1 MKKYFS
7 LMAIAAAVMLGFASC
22 SDDEGSTNPTTP
34 GGSTMADN
42 VAGIYDS
49 QIAVSI
55 NGNDLQPS
63 NYAVEITKS
72 SDTEIKFTLRDFS
85 ITDPSGMTLDLG
97 TIELDGVEIAKVDS
111 AYSFATVDTL
121 SLAIFGGEPLPVPI
135 DFSGS
140 FTDTTIDAN
149 IDINFGE
156 AMVIVVDINGT
167 KRGTSEGGDQPSE
180 PELTMAQEIAGDY
193 ASNIA
198 VELNGESLPTSENI
212 VTIEAVND
220 STVNFVLRDF
230 SVSLGDTSITPTDE
244 NGEAKI
250 TLTNVA
256 LTKSNGAVVFTA
268 QQTPNLVIAEGAQA
282 IPVPIVASG
291 SFADNNMDAQINIE
305 LGDVMVIAVSIK
317 GQK

>member
-97 TIELDGVEIAKVDS
+97 TIELDGVKIAKVDS

-156 AMVIVVDINGT
+156 TMVIVVDINGT

-198 VELNGESLPTSENI
+198 VTINSSEPIVSENTVYITAVSAEVVNLALNNFVITDPTSGAEIAPGDIVLEN
-212 VTIEAVND
+212 VP
-220 STVNFVLRDF
+220 LMRD
-230 SVSLGDTSITPTDE
+230 SLGISFVASDTLMLAVVPGVDPLPVPVE
-244 NGEAKI
+244 AMGNVNGDVLDAHFDI
-250 TLTNVA
+250 DFM
-256 LTKSNGAVVFTA
+256 NGAMA
-268 QQTPNLVIAEGAQA
+268 
-282 IPVPIVASG
+282 
-291 SFADNNMDAQINIE
+291 
-305 LGDVMVIAVSIK
+305 IAVEID
-317 GQK
+317 GQKN

>member
-22 SDDEGSTNPTTP
+22 SDDEGSTNSTVP
-34 GGSTMADN
+34 GGSTMADK
-42 VAGIYDS
+42 VAGTYDS
-49 QIAVSI
+49 QIAVNF

-72 SDTEIKFTLRDFS
+72 SDTEIKFKLSDFS
-85 ITDPSGMTLDLG
+85 ISDINGQTINIG
-97 TIELDGVEIAKVDS
+97 TIELDGVEIAEVNG
-111 AYSFATVDTL
+111 AYSFAKIDTL
-121 SLAIFGGEPLPVPI
+121 SLPIFGGEPLPVPI

-198 VELNGESLPTSENI
+198 VTINSSEPIVSENTVYITAVSAEVVNLALNNFVITDPTSGAEIAPGDIVLEN
-212 VTIEAVND
+212 VP
-220 STVNFVLRDF
+220 LMRD
-230 SVSLGDTSITPTDE
+230 SLGISFMASDTLMLAVVPGMDPLPVPVVA
-244 NGEAKI
+244 NG
-250 TLTNVA
+250 NVNGDVLDA
-256 LTKSNGAVVFTA
+256 HFDIDFMNGAMA
-268 QQTPNLVIAEGAQA
+268 
-282 IPVPIVASG
+282 
-291 SFADNNMDAQINIE
+291 
-305 LGDVMVIAVSIK
+305 IAVEID
-317 GQK
+317 GQKN

>member
-22 SDDEGSTNPTTP
+22 SDDEGSTNPTVP

-42 VAGIYDS
+42 VAGTYDS

-156 AMVIVVDINGT
+156 TMVIVVDINGT

-198 VELNGESLPTSENI
+198 VTINSSEPIVSENTVYITAVSAEVVNLALNNFVITDPTSGAEIAPGDIVLEN
-212 VTIEAVND
+212 VP
-220 STVNFVLRDF
+220 LMRD
-230 SVSLGDTSITPTDE
+230 SLGISFMASDTLMLAVVPGVDPLPVPVVA
-244 NGEAKI
+244 NG
-250 TLTNVA
+250 NVNGDVLDA
-256 LTKSNGAVVFTA
+256 HFDIDFMNGAMA
-268 QQTPNLVIAEGAQA
+268 
-282 IPVPIVASG
+282 
-291 SFADNNMDAQINIE
+291 
-305 LGDVMVIAVSIK
+305 IAVEID
-317 GQK
+317 GQKN

>member
-97 TIELDGVEIAKVDS
+97 TIELDGVKIAKVNS

-156 AMVIVVDINGT
+156 TMVIVVDINGT
-167 KRGTSEGGDQPSE
+167 KRGTSGSGDQPSE

-198 VELNGESLPTSENI
+198 VTINSSEPIVSENTVYITAVSAEVVNLALNNFVITDPTSGAEIAPGDIVLEN
-212 VTIEAVND
+212 VP
-220 STVNFVLRDF
+220 LMRD
-230 SVSLGDTSITPTDE
+230 SLGISFMASDT
-244 NGEAKI
+244 
-250 TLTNVA
+250 LM
-256 LTKSNGAVVFTA
+256 LAVV
-268 QQTPNLVIAEGAQA
+268 PGVDPL
-282 IPVPIVASG
+282 PVPVVANG
-291 SFADNNMDAQINIE
+291 NVN
-305 LGDVMVIAVSIK
+305 GDVLDAHFDIDFMDGAMAIAVEID
-317 GQK
+317 GQKN

>member
-22 SDDEGSTNPTTP
+22 SDDEGSTNSTVP
-34 GGSTMADN
+34 GGSTMADK
-42 VAGIYDS
+42 VAGTYDS

-156 AMVIVVDINGT
+156 TMVIVVDINGT

-198 VELNGESLPTSENI
+198 VTINSSEPIVSENTVYITAVSAEVVNLALNNFVITDPTSGAEIAPGDIVLEN
-212 VTIEAVND
+212 VP
-220 STVNFVLRDF
+220 LMRD
-230 SVSLGDTSITPTDE
+230 SLGISFMASDTLMLAVVPGVDPLPVPVVA
-244 NGEAKI
+244 NG
-250 TLTNVA
+250 NVNGDVLDA
-256 LTKSNGAVVFTA
+256 HFDIDFMNGAMA
-268 QQTPNLVIAEGAQA
+268 
-282 IPVPIVASG
+282 
-291 SFADNNMDAQINIE
+291 
-305 LGDVMVIAVSIK
+305 IAVEID
-317 GQK
+317 GQKN

>member
-42 VAGIYDS
+42 VAGTYDS

-156 AMVIVVDINGT
+156 TMVIVVDINGT

-198 VELNGESLPTSENI
+198 VTINSSEPIVSENTVYITAVSEEVVNLALNNFVITDPTSGAEIAPGDIVLEN
-212 VTIEAVND
+212 VP
-220 STVNFVLRDF
+220 LMRD
-230 SVSLGDTSITPTDE
+230 SLGISFMASDTLMLAVVPGVDPLPVPVVA
-244 NGEAKI
+244 NG
-250 TLTNVA
+250 NVNGDVLDA
-256 LTKSNGAVVFTA
+256 HFDIDFMNGAMA
-268 QQTPNLVIAEGAQA
+268 
-282 IPVPIVASG
+282 
-291 SFADNNMDAQINIE
+291 
-305 LGDVMVIAVSIK
+305 IAVEID
-317 GQK
+317 GQKN

>member
-22 SDDEGSTNPTTP
+22 SDDEESTNPTVP

-42 VAGIYDS
+42 VAGTYDS

-167 KRGTSEGGDQPSE
+167 KRGTSESGDQPVVE
-180 PELTMAQEIAGDY
+180 ERPMAEQIAGDY

-268 QQTPNLVIAEGAQA
+268 QQTPNLVITEGATA

>member
-97 TIELDGVEIAKVDS
+97 TIELDGVKIAKVDS

-156 AMVIVVDINGT
+156 TMVIVVDINGT

-198 VELNGESLPTSENI
+198 VTINSSEPIVSENTVYITAVSAEVVNLALNNFVITDPTSGAEIAPGDIVLEN
-212 VTIEAVND
+212 VP
-220 STVNFVLRDF
+220 LMRD
-230 SVSLGDTSITPTDE
+230 SLGISFMASDTLMLAVVPGVDPLPVPVVA
-244 NGEAKI
+244 NG
-250 TLTNVA
+250 NVNGDVLDA
-256 LTKSNGAVVFTA
+256 HFDIDFMNGAMA
-268 QQTPNLVIAEGAQA
+268 
-282 IPVPIVASG
+282 
-291 SFADNNMDAQINIE
+291 
-305 LGDVMVIAVSIK
+305 IAVEID
-317 GQK
+317 GQKN

>member
-1 MKKYFS
+1 
-7 LMAIAAAVMLGFASC
+7 MAIAAAVMLGFASC
-22 SDDEGSTNPTTP
+22 SDDEGSTNPTVP

-97 TIELDGVEIAKVDS
+97 TIELDGVKIAKVDS

-156 AMVIVVDINGT
+156 TMVIVVDINGT

-198 VELNGESLPTSENI
+198 VTINSSEPIVSENTVYITAVSAEVVNLALNNFVITDPTSGAEIAPGDIVLEN
-212 VTIEAVND
+212 VP
-220 STVNFVLRDF
+220 LMRD
-230 SVSLGDTSITPTDE
+230 SLGISFMASDTLMLAVVPGMDPLPVPVVA
-244 NGEAKI
+244 NG
-250 TLTNVA
+250 NVNGDVLDA
-256 LTKSNGAVVFTA
+256 HFDIDFMNGAMA
-268 QQTPNLVIAEGAQA
+268 
-282 IPVPIVASG
+282 
-291 SFADNNMDAQINIE
+291 
-305 LGDVMVIAVSIK
+305 IAVEID
-317 GQK
+317 GQKN

>member
-42 VAGIYDS
+42 VAGTYDS

-97 TIELDGVEIAKVDS
+97 TIELDGVKIAKVDS

-167 KRGTSEGGDQPSE
+167 KRGTSEGGDQPSK

-198 VELNGESLPTSENI
+198 VTINSSEPIVSENTVYITAVSEEVVNLALNNFVITDPTSGAEIAPGDIVLEN
-212 VTIEAVND
+212 VP
-220 STVNFVLRDF
+220 LMRD
-230 SVSLGDTSITPTDE
+230 SLGISFMASDTLMLAVVPGVDPLPVPVVA
-244 NGEAKI
+244 NG
-250 TLTNVA
+250 NVNGDVLDA
-256 LTKSNGAVVFTA
+256 HFDIDFMNGAMA
-268 QQTPNLVIAEGAQA
+268 
-282 IPVPIVASG
+282 
-291 SFADNNMDAQINIE
+291 
-305 LGDVMVIAVSIK
+305 IAVEID
-317 GQK
+317 GQKN

>member
-22 SDDEGSTNPTTP
+22 SDDEGSTNPTTS

-97 TIELDGVEIAKVDS
+97 TIELDGVEIAEVNG

-156 AMVIVVDINGT
+156 TMVIVVDINGT
-167 KRGTSEGGDQPSE
+167 KRGTSEGGDQPSK

-198 VELNGESLPTSENI
+198 VTINSSEPIVSENTVYITAVSEEVVNLALNNFVITDPTSGAEIAPGDIVLEN
-212 VTIEAVND
+212 VP
-220 STVNFVLRDF
+220 LMRD
-230 SVSLGDTSITPTDE
+230 SLGISFMASDTLMLAVVPGVDPLPVPVVA
-244 NGEAKI
+244 NG
-250 TLTNVA
+250 NVNGDVLDA
-256 LTKSNGAVVFTA
+256 HFDIDFMNGAMA
-268 QQTPNLVIAEGAQA
+268 
-282 IPVPIVASG
+282 
-291 SFADNNMDAQINIE
+291 
-305 LGDVMVIAVSIK
+305 IAVEID
-317 GQK
+317 GQKN

>member
-42 VAGIYDS
+42 VAGTYDS

-156 AMVIVVDINGT
+156 TMVIVVDINGT
-167 KRGTSEGGDQPSE
+167 KRGTSEGGDQPSK
-180 PELTMAQEIAGDY
+180 PELTIAQEIAGDY

-198 VELNGESLPTSENI
+198 VTINSSEPIVSENTVYITAVSAEVVNLALNNFVITDPTSGAEIAPGDIVLEN
-212 VTIEAVND
+212 VP
-220 STVNFVLRDF
+220 LMRD
-230 SVSLGDTSITPTDE
+230 SLGISFMASDTLMLAVVPGVDPLPVPVVA
-244 NGEAKI
+244 NG
-250 TLTNVA
+250 NVNGDVLDA
-256 LTKSNGAVVFTA
+256 HFDIDFMNGAMA
-268 QQTPNLVIAEGAQA
+268 
-282 IPVPIVASG
+282 
-291 SFADNNMDAQINIE
+291 
-305 LGDVMVIAVSIK
+305 IAVEID
-317 GQK
+317 GQKN

>member
-97 TIELDGVEIAKVDS
+97 TIELDGVKIAKVDS

-156 AMVIVVDINGT
+156 TMVIVVDINGT

-198 VELNGESLPTSENI
+198 VTINSSEPIVSENTVHITAVSAEVVNLALNNFVITDPTSGAEIAPGDIVLEN
-212 VTIEAVND
+212 VP
-220 STVNFVLRDF
+220 LMRD
-230 SVSLGDTSITPTDE
+230 SLGISFMASDT
-244 NGEAKI
+244 
-250 TLTNVA
+250 LM
-256 LTKSNGAVVFTA
+256 LAVV
-268 QQTPNLVIAEGAQA
+268 PGMDPL
-282 IPVPIVASG
+282 PVPVEAMG
-291 SFADNNMDAQINIE
+291 NVN
-305 LGDVMVIAVSIK
+305 GDVLDAHFDIDFMDGAMAIAVEID
-317 GQK
+317 GQKN

>member
-42 VAGIYDS
+42 VAGTYDS

-198 VELNGESLPTSENI
+198 VTINSSEPIVSENTVYITAVSEEVVNLALNNFVITDPTSGAEIAPGDIVLEN
-212 VTIEAVND
+212 VP
-220 STVNFVLRDF
+220 LMRD
-230 SVSLGDTSITPTDE
+230 SLGISFMASDTLMLAVVPGVDPLPVPVVA
-244 NGEAKI
+244 NG
-250 TLTNVA
+250 NVNGDVLDA
-256 LTKSNGAVVFTA
+256 HFDIDFMNGAMA
-268 QQTPNLVIAEGAQA
+268 
-282 IPVPIVASG
+282 
-291 SFADNNMDAQINIE
+291 
-305 LGDVMVIAVSIK
+305 IAVEID
-317 GQK
+317 GQKN

>member
-97 TIELDGVEIAKVDS
+97 TIELDGVKIAKVDS

-198 VELNGESLPTSENI
+198 VTINSSEPIVSENTVYITAVSEEVVNLALNNFVITDPTSGAEIAPGDIVLEN
-212 VTIEAVND
+212 VP
-220 STVNFVLRDF
+220 LMRD
-230 SVSLGDTSITPTDE
+230 SLGISFMASDTLMLAVVPDMDPLPVPVVA
-244 NGEAKI
+244 NG
-250 TLTNVA
+250 NVNGDVLDA
-256 LTKSNGAVVFTA
+256 HFDIDFMNGAMA
-268 QQTPNLVIAEGAQA
+268 
-282 IPVPIVASG
+282 
-291 SFADNNMDAQINIE
+291 
-305 LGDVMVIAVSIK
+305 IAVEID
-317 GQK
+317 GQKN

>member
-34 GGSTMADN
+34 GGSTMADK
-42 VAGIYDS
+42 VAGTYDS

-97 TIELDGVEIAKVDS
+97 TIELDGVKIAKVDS

-156 AMVIVVDINGT
+156 TMVIVVDINGT
-167 KRGTSEGGDQPSE
+167 KRGTSEGGDQPSK
-180 PELTMAQEIAGDY
+180 PELTIAQEIAGDY

-198 VELNGESLPTSENI
+198 VTINSSEPIVSENTVYITAVSEEVVNLALNNFVITDPTSGAEIAPGDIVLEN
-212 VTIEAVND
+212 VP
-220 STVNFVLRDF
+220 LMRD
-230 SVSLGDTSITPTDE
+230 SLGISFMASDTLMLAVVPGVDPLPVPVVA
-244 NGEAKI
+244 NG
-250 TLTNVA
+250 NVNGDVLDA
-256 LTKSNGAVVFTA
+256 HFDIDFMNGAMA
-268 QQTPNLVIAEGAQA
+268 
-282 IPVPIVASG
+282 
-291 SFADNNMDAQINIE
+291 
-305 LGDVMVIAVSIK
+305 IAVEID
-317 GQK
+317 GQKN

>member
-1 MKKYFS
+1 
-7 LMAIAAAVMLGFASC
+7 MAIAAAVMLGFASC

-42 VAGIYDS
+42 VAGTYDS

-156 AMVIVVDINGT
+156 TMVIVVDINGT
-167 KRGTSEGGDQPSE
+167 KRGTSEGGDQPSK
-180 PELTMAQEIAGDY
+180 PELTIAQEIAGDY

-198 VELNGESLPTSENI
+198 VTINSSEPIVSENTVYITAVSAEVVNLALNNFVITDPTSGAEIAPGDIVLEN
-212 VTIEAVND
+212 VP
-220 STVNFVLRDF
+220 LMRD
-230 SVSLGDTSITPTDE
+230 SLGISFMASDTLMLAVVPGVDPLPVPVVA
-244 NGEAKI
+244 NG
-250 TLTNVA
+250 NVNGDVLDA
-256 LTKSNGAVVFTA
+256 HFDIDFMNGAMA
-268 QQTPNLVIAEGAQA
+268 
-282 IPVPIVASG
+282 
-291 SFADNNMDAQINIE
+291 
-305 LGDVMVIAVSIK
+305 IAVEID
-317 GQK
+317 GQKN

>member
-85 ITDPSGMTLDLG
+85 TEYEGQTIPVG
-97 TIELDGVEIAKVDS
+97 TIELDGVEIAEVNN
-111 AYSFATVDTL
+111 AYSFAKTDTL
-121 SLAIFGGEPLPVPI
+121 YLPITGNPTEPIPVPI
-135 DFSGS
+135 DLTGS
-140 FTDTTIDAN
+140 FTETTINAN
-149 IDINFGE
+149 IDIDLGV
-156 AMVIVVDINGT
+156 MTIVVDINGT

-198 VELNGESLPTSENI
+198 VTINSSEPIVSENTVYITAVSEEVVNLALNNFVITDPTSGAEIAPGDIVLEN
-212 VTIEAVND
+212 VP
-220 STVNFVLRDF
+220 LMRD
-230 SVSLGDTSITPTDE
+230 SLGISFMASDT
-244 NGEAKI
+244 
-250 TLTNVA
+250 LM
-256 LTKSNGAVVFTA
+256 LAVV
-268 QQTPNLVIAEGAQA
+268 PGADPL
-282 IPVPIVASG
+282 PVPIVANG
-291 SFADNNMDAQINIE
+291 NVNDDVLDAHFDIDFMN
-305 LGDVMVIAVSIK
+305 GAMAIAVEID
-317 GQK
+317 GQKN

>member
-22 SDDEGSTNPTTP
+22 SDDEGSTNPNTP
-34 GGSTMADN
+34 GGSTMADK
-42 VAGIYDS
+42 VAGTYDS

-97 TIELDGVEIAKVDS
+97 TIELDGVEIAEVNG

-167 KRGTSEGGDQPSE
+167 KRGTSGSGDQPSE

-198 VELNGESLPTSENI
+198 VTINSSEPIVSENTVYITAVSAEVVNLALNNFVITDPTSGAEIAPGDIVLEN
-212 VTIEAVND
+212 VP
-220 STVNFVLRDF
+220 LMRD
-230 SVSLGDTSITPTDE
+230 SLGISFMASDTLMLAVVPGVDPLPVPVVA
-244 NGEAKI
+244 NG
-250 TLTNVA
+250 NVNGDVLDA
-256 LTKSNGAVVFTA
+256 HFDIDFMNGAMA
-268 QQTPNLVIAEGAQA
+268 
-282 IPVPIVASG
+282 
-291 SFADNNMDAQINIE
+291 
-305 LGDVMVIAVSIK
+305 IAVEID
-317 GQK
+317 GQKN

>member
-97 TIELDGVEIAKVDS
+97 TIELDGVKIAKVNS

-156 AMVIVVDINGT
+156 TMVIVVDINGT
-167 KRGTSEGGDQPSE
+167 KRGISEGGDQPSE

-198 VELNGESLPTSENI
+198 VTINSSEPIVSENTVYITAVSAEVVNLALNNFVITDPTSGAEIAPGDIVLEN
-212 VTIEAVND
+212 VP
-220 STVNFVLRDF
+220 LMRD
-230 SVSLGDTSITPTDE
+230 SLGISFMASDTLMLAVVPGVDPLPVPVVA
-244 NGEAKI
+244 NG
-250 TLTNVA
+250 NVNGDVLDA
-256 LTKSNGAVVFTA
+256 HFDIDFMNGAMA
-268 QQTPNLVIAEGAQA
+268 
-282 IPVPIVASG
+282 
-291 SFADNNMDAQINIE
+291 
-305 LGDVMVIAVSIK
+305 IAVEID
-317 GQK
+317 GQKN

>member
-42 VAGIYDS
+42 VAGTYDS

-156 AMVIVVDINGT
+156 TMVIVVDINGT

-198 VELNGESLPTSENI
+198 VTINSSEPIVSENTVYITAVSAEVVNLALNNFVITDPTSGAEIAPGDIVLEN
-212 VTIEAVND
+212 VP
-220 STVNFVLRDF
+220 LMRD
-230 SVSLGDTSITPTDE
+230 SLGISFVASDTLMLAVVPGVDPLPVPVVA
-244 NGEAKI
+244 NG
-250 TLTNVA
+250 NVNGDVLDA
-256 LTKSNGAVVFTA
+256 HFDIDFMNGAMA
-268 QQTPNLVIAEGAQA
+268 
-282 IPVPIVASG
+282 
-291 SFADNNMDAQINIE
+291 
-305 LGDVMVIAVSIK
+305 IAVEID
-317 GQK
+317 GQKN

>member
-1 MKKYFS
+1 
-7 LMAIAAAVMLGFASC
+7 MAIAAAVMLGFASC

-34 GGSTMADN
+34 GGSTMADK
-42 VAGIYDS
+42 VAGTYDS

-97 TIELDGVEIAKVDS
+97 TIELDGVKIAKVDS

-156 AMVIVVDINGT
+156 TMVIVVDINGT

-198 VELNGESLPTSENI
+198 VTINSSEPIVSENTVYITAVSAEVVNLALNNFVITDPTSGAEIAPGDIVLEN
-212 VTIEAVND
+212 VP
-220 STVNFVLRDF
+220 LMRD
-230 SVSLGDTSITPTDE
+230 SLGISFMASDTLMLAVVPGVDPLPVPVVA
-244 NGEAKI
+244 NG
-250 TLTNVA
+250 NVNGDVLDA
-256 LTKSNGAVVFTA
+256 HFDIDFMNGAMA
-268 QQTPNLVIAEGAQA
+268 
-282 IPVPIVASG
+282 
-291 SFADNNMDAQINIE
+291 
-305 LGDVMVIAVSIK
+305 IAVEID
-317 GQK
+317 GQKN

>member
-97 TIELDGVEIAKVDS
+97 TIELDGVKIAKVDS

-156 AMVIVVDINGT
+156 AMVIVVDINGI

-198 VELNGESLPTSENI
+198 VTINSSEPIVSENTVYITAVSEEVVNLALNNFVITDPTSGAEIAPGDIVLEN
-212 VTIEAVND
+212 VP
-220 STVNFVLRDF
+220 LMRD
-230 SVSLGDTSITPTDE
+230 SLGISFMASDT
-244 NGEAKI
+244 
-250 TLTNVA
+250 LM
-256 LTKSNGAVVFTA
+256 LAVV
-268 QQTPNLVIAEGAQA
+268 PGADPL
-282 IPVPIVASG
+282 PVPIVANG
-291 SFADNNMDAQINIE
+291 NVNDDVLDAHFDIDFMN
-305 LGDVMVIAVSIK
+305 GAMAIAVEID
-317 GQK
+317 GQKN

>member
-42 VAGIYDS
+42 VAGTYDS

-97 TIELDGVEIAKVDS
+97 TIELDGVEIAEVNG

-167 KRGTSEGGDQPSE
+167 KRGTSEGGDQPSK

-198 VELNGESLPTSENI
+198 VTINSSEPIVSENTVYITAVSEEVVNLALNNFVITDPTSGAEIAPGDIVLEN
-212 VTIEAVND
+212 VP
-220 STVNFVLRDF
+220 LMRD
-230 SVSLGDTSITPTDE
+230 SLGISFMASDTLMLAVVPGVDPLPVPVVA
-244 NGEAKI
+244 NG
-250 TLTNVA
+250 NVNGDVLDA
-256 LTKSNGAVVFTA
+256 HFDIDFMNGAMA
-268 QQTPNLVIAEGAQA
+268 
-282 IPVPIVASG
+282 
-291 SFADNNMDAQINIE
+291 
-305 LGDVMVIAVSIK
+305 IAVEID
-317 GQK
+317 GQKN

>member
-97 TIELDGVEIAKVDS
+97 TIELDGVKIAKVDS

-156 AMVIVVDINGT
+156 TMVIVVDINGI

-198 VELNGESLPTSENI
+198 VTINSSEPIVSENTVYITAVSAEVVNLALNNFVITDPTSGAEIAPGDIVLEN
-212 VTIEAVND
+212 VP
-220 STVNFVLRDF
+220 LMRD
-230 SVSLGDTSITPTDE
+230 SLGISFMASDTLMLAVVPGVDPLPVPVVA
-244 NGEAKI
+244 NG
-250 TLTNVA
+250 NVNGDVLDA
-256 LTKSNGAVVFTA
+256 HFDIDFMNGAMA
-268 QQTPNLVIAEGAQA
+268 
-282 IPVPIVASG
+282 
-291 SFADNNMDAQINIE
+291 
-305 LGDVMVIAVSIK
+305 IAVEID
-317 GQK
+317 GQKN

>member
-156 AMVIVVDINGT
+156 TMVIVVDINGT
-167 KRGTSEGGDQPSE
+167 KRGTSGSGDQPSE

-198 VELNGESLPTSENI
+198 VTINSSEPIVSENTVYITAVSAEVVNLALNNFVITDPTSGAEIAPGDIVLENVPLMRDSLGI
-212 VTIEAVND
+212 SFMASDTLMLAVVPGMDPLPVPVVANGNVND
-220 STVNFVLRDF
+220 DVLDAHFDIDF
-230 SVSLGDTSITPTDE
+230 M
-244 NGEAKI
+244 
-250 TLTNVA
+250 
-256 LTKSNGAVVFTA
+256 NGAMA
-268 QQTPNLVIAEGAQA
+268 
-282 IPVPIVASG
+282 
-291 SFADNNMDAQINIE
+291 
-305 LGDVMVIAVSIK
+305 IAVEID
-317 GQK
+317 GQKN

>member
-22 SDDEGSTNPTTP
+22 SDDEGSTNPTVP

-97 TIELDGVEIAKVDS
+97 TIELDGVKIAKVDS

-156 AMVIVVDINGT
+156 TMVIVVDINGT

-198 VELNGESLPTSENI
+198 VTINSSEPIVSENTVYITAVSAEVVNLALNNFVITDPTSGAEIAPGDIVLEN
-212 VTIEAVND
+212 VP
-220 STVNFVLRDF
+220 LMRD
-230 SVSLGDTSITPTDE
+230 SLGISFMASDTLMLAVVPGMDPLPVPVVA
-244 NGEAKI
+244 NG
-250 TLTNVA
+250 NVNGDVLDA
-256 LTKSNGAVVFTA
+256 HFDIDFMNGAMA
-268 QQTPNLVIAEGAQA
+268 
-282 IPVPIVASG
+282 
-291 SFADNNMDAQINIE
+291 
-305 LGDVMVIAVSIK
+305 IAVEID
-317 GQK
+317 GQKN

>member
-97 TIELDGVEIAKVDS
+97 TIELDGVKIAKVDS

-156 AMVIVVDINGT
+156 TMVIVVDINGT
-167 KRGTSEGGDQPSE
+167 KRGTSGSGDQPSE

-198 VELNGESLPTSENI
+198 VTINSSEPIVSENTVYITAVSAEVVNLALNNFVITDPTSGAEIAPGDIVLEN
-212 VTIEAVND
+212 VP
-220 STVNFVLRDF
+220 LMRD
-230 SVSLGDTSITPTDE
+230 SLGISFMASDTLMLAVVPGVDPLPVPVVA
-244 NGEAKI
+244 NG
-250 TLTNVA
+250 NVNGDVLDA
-256 LTKSNGAVVFTA
+256 HFDIDFMNGAMA
-268 QQTPNLVIAEGAQA
+268 
-282 IPVPIVASG
+282 
-291 SFADNNMDAQINIE
+291 
-305 LGDVMVIAVSIK
+305 IAVEID
-317 GQK
+317 GQKN

>member
-198 VELNGESLPTSENI
+198 VTINSSEPIVSENTVYITAVSEEVVNLALNNFVITDPTSGAEIAPGDIVLEN
-212 VTIEAVND
+212 VP
-220 STVNFVLRDF
+220 LMRD
-230 SVSLGDTSITPTDE
+230 SLGISFMASDTLMLAVVPGVDPLPVPVVA
-244 NGEAKI
+244 NG
-250 TLTNVA
+250 NVNGDVLDA
-256 LTKSNGAVVFTA
+256 HFDIDFMNGAMA
-268 QQTPNLVIAEGAQA
+268 
-282 IPVPIVASG
+282 
-291 SFADNNMDAQINIE
+291 
-305 LGDVMVIAVSIK
+305 IAVEID
-317 GQK
+317 GQKN

>member
-63 NYAVEITKS
+63 NYAVEITRS

-97 TIELDGVEIAKVDS
+97 TIEVDGVEIAKVDS

-156 AMVIVVDINGT
+156 TMVIVVDINGT

-198 VELNGESLPTSENI
+198 VTINSSEPIVSENTVYITAVSAEVVNLALNNFVITDPTSGAEIAPGDIVLEN
-212 VTIEAVND
+212 VP
-220 STVNFVLRDF
+220 LMRD
-230 SVSLGDTSITPTDE
+230 SLGISFMASDTLMLAVVPGMDPLPVPVVA
-244 NGEAKI
+244 NG
-250 TLTNVA
+250 NVNGDVLDA
-256 LTKSNGAVVFTA
+256 HFDIDFMNGAMA
-268 QQTPNLVIAEGAQA
+268 
-282 IPVPIVASG
+282 
-291 SFADNNMDAQINIE
+291 
-305 LGDVMVIAVSIK
+305 IAVEID
-317 GQK
+317 GQKN

>member
-22 SDDEGSTNPTTP
+22 SDDEGSTNPNTP

-42 VAGIYDS
+42 VAGTYDS

-97 TIELDGVEIAKVDS
+97 TIELDGVEIAEVNG

-198 VELNGESLPTSENI
+198 VTINSSEPIVSENTVYITAVSAEVVNLALNNFVITDPTSGAEIAPGDIVLEN
-212 VTIEAVND
+212 VP
-220 STVNFVLRDF
+220 LMRD
-230 SVSLGDTSITPTDE
+230 SLGISFMASDTLMLAVVPGVDPLPVPVVA
-244 NGEAKI
+244 NG
-250 TLTNVA
+250 NVNGDVLDA
-256 LTKSNGAVVFTA
+256 HFDIDFMNGAMA
-268 QQTPNLVIAEGAQA
+268 
-282 IPVPIVASG
+282 
-291 SFADNNMDAQINIE
+291 
-305 LGDVMVIAVSIK
+305 IAVEID
-317 GQK
+317 GQKN

>member
-42 VAGIYDS
+42 VAGTYDS

-156 AMVIVVDINGT
+156 TMVIVVDINGT

-198 VELNGESLPTSENI
+198 VTINSSEPIVSENTVYITAVSAEVVNLALNNFVITDPTSGAEIAPGDIVLEN
-212 VTIEAVND
+212 VP
-220 STVNFVLRDF
+220 LMRD
-230 SVSLGDTSITPTDE
+230 SLGISFMASDTLMLAVVPGVDPLPVPVVA
-244 NGEAKI
+244 NG
-250 TLTNVA
+250 NVNGDVLDA
-256 LTKSNGAVVFTA
+256 HFDIDFMNGAMA
-268 QQTPNLVIAEGAQA
+268 
-282 IPVPIVASG
+282 
-291 SFADNNMDAQINIE
+291 
-305 LGDVMVIAVSIK
+305 IAVEID
-317 GQK
+317 GQKN

>member
-22 SDDEGSTNPTTP
+22 SDDEGSTNPNTP
-34 GGSTMADN
+34 GGSTMADK

-49 QIAVSI
+49 QIAVNV
-55 NGNDLQPS
+55 NGTDLQPS
-63 NYAVEITKS
+63 DYAVEITKS

-85 ITDPSGMTLDLG
+85 IEYEGQTIPVG
-97 TIELDGVEIAKVDS
+97 TIELDGVEIAEVDS

-121 SLAIFGGEPLPVPI
+121 SLAIFGDEPLPI
-135 DFSGS
+135 DLSGS

-156 AMVIVVDINGT
+156 TMVIVVDINGT
-167 KRGTSEGGDQPSE
+167 KRGTSGSGDQPSE

-193 ASNIA
+193 ACNIA
-198 VELNGESLPTSENI
+198 VELNETQLPASENT
-212 VTIEAVND
+212 VTIEVVND

-291 SFADNNMDAQINIE
+291 SFADNNMNAQIDIE

>member
-22 SDDEGSTNPTTP
+22 SDDEGSTNPTVP
-34 GGSTMADN
+34 GGSTMADK

-156 AMVIVVDINGT
+156 TMVIVVDINGT
-167 KRGTSEGGDQPSE
+167 KRGTSEGGDQPSK

-198 VELNGESLPTSENI
+198 VTINSSEPIVSENTVYITAVSAEVVNLALNNFVITDPTSGAEIAPGDIVLEN
-212 VTIEAVND
+212 VP
-220 STVNFVLRDF
+220 LMRD
-230 SVSLGDTSITPTDE
+230 SLGISFMASDTLMLAVVPGVDPLPVPVVA
-244 NGEAKI
+244 NG
-250 TLTNVA
+250 NVNGDVLDA
-256 LTKSNGAVVFTA
+256 HFDIDFMNGAMA
-268 QQTPNLVIAEGAQA
+268 
-282 IPVPIVASG
+282 
-291 SFADNNMDAQINIE
+291 
-305 LGDVMVIAVSIK
+305 IAVEID
-317 GQK
+317 GQKN

>member
-85 ITDPSGMTLDLG
+85 IEYEGQTIPVG
-97 TIELDGVEIAKVDS
+97 TIELDGVEIAEVDS

-121 SLAIFGGEPLPVPI
+121 SLAIFGDEPLPI
-135 DFSGS
+135 DLSGS

-156 AMVIVVDINGT
+156 TMVIVVDINGT
-167 KRGTSEGGDQPSE
+167 KRGTSGSGDQPSE

-198 VELNGESLPTSENI
+198 VTINSSEPIVSENTVHITAVSAEVVNLALNNFVITDPTSGAEIAPGDIVLEN
-212 VTIEAVND
+212 VP
-220 STVNFVLRDF
+220 LMRD
-230 SVSLGDTSITPTDE
+230 SLGISFMASDTLMLAVVPGVDPLPVPVVA
-244 NGEAKI
+244 NG
-250 TLTNVA
+250 NVNGDVLDA
-256 LTKSNGAVVFTA
+256 HFDIDFMNGAMA
-268 QQTPNLVIAEGAQA
+268 
-282 IPVPIVASG
+282 
-291 SFADNNMDAQINIE
+291 
-305 LGDVMVIAVSIK
+305 IAVEID
-317 GQK
+317 GQKN